1 MQYNN
6 QRWIGVWL
14 ESVVESRYVGVA
26 EAQRRQILTKKLL
39 SFTVF
44 CQSRTSRLIGE
55 CAEEEVACVR
65 VVFEEI
71 ERNWCSLGWDP
82 ARSRYLLKARFFVS
96 TLFLP
101 RNPLGGASMK
111 KC

>member
-26 EAQRRQILTKKLL
+26 EAQRRHILTKKLL

-44 CQSRTSRLIGE
+44 CQGRTSRLIGE
-55 CAEEEVACVR
+55 CAEEVACVR

-71 ERNWCSLGWDP
+71 ERKWCSLGRDP
-82 ARSRYLLKARFFVS
+82 DRSRYLLKARFFVS
-96 TLFLP
+96 TLF
-101 RNPLGGASMK
+101 
-111 KC
+111 